1 MKLFSAKPFVLALF
15 SLLAISP
22 ATALTVTTNRAFS
35 VQPGGRL
42 VIDADRG
49 SIRVLTAATN
59 SVSITVEREVNRTT
73 DEKAREVLASH
84 AVDFRQEGEVIT
96 VQARL
101 PKSDSIWSRKAAG
114 LTVKYTVTVPKAYDL
129 TLTTAGGSVDVGDI
143 AGRLKLETAGGSIHV
158 AALDGSVKA
167 ETAGGGITVGSATGA
182 VDADSAGGSIKLGT
196 MKAAVHANTAG
207 GSVRVEASAGPVK
220 ANTSGGSI
228 VINQASG
235 PIQADTAGGSIT
247 ARFVAAP
254 QGDSKL
260 ECTGGGITVYLAD
273 ALGFAV
279 DAESTGGG
287 VRSELPVESAQ
298 KTTRTSLQG
307 QLNGGGPVLRL
318 RSVGGGISLRRLTS
332 KGE

>member
-1 MKLFSAKPFVLALF
+1 MSFLPAKSFVLALLVVL
-15 SLLAISP
+15 SGSP
-22 ATALTVTTNRAFS
+22 VTALTVTTNRTFS
-35 VQPGGRL
+35 VQPGGHL

-59 SVSITVEREVNRTT
+59 SVSITVEREVNRST
-73 DEKAREVLASH
+73 DEKARDVLASH
-84 AVDFRQEGEVIT
+84 AVDFRQEGEIIT
-96 VQARL
+96 VKARL

-114 LTVKYTVTVPKAYDL
+114 LTVKYTVNVPKAHDL

-167 ETAGGGITVGSATGA
+167 ETAGGSISVASATGA
-182 VDADSAGGSIKLGT
+182 VDVDSAGGSIQLGS
-196 MKAAVHANTAG
+196 MKGTVQATSAG
-207 GSVRVEASAGPVK
+207 GSVRVDAAAGPVK
-220 ANTSGGSI
+220 ARTNGGSI
-228 VINQASG
+228 IINQASA
-235 PIQADTAGGSIT
+235 PIQADTAGGSVT

-254 QGDSKL
+254 AGDSQL
-260 ECTGGGITVYLAD
+260 ECTGGGITVYVAD

-287 VRSELPVESAQ
+287 VRTELPVAGDRKAS
-298 KTTRTSLQG
+298 RTSLRG
-307 QLNGGGPVLRL
+307 QLNGGGPALKL
-318 RSVGGGISLRRLTS
+318 RSVGGGISLRRLAA